1 MKALQ
6 DRSVAQER
14 VIARLRKYNGTLTNE
29 QEQYEGVFRTLNT
42 DVKELREKLEK
53 DGHQKKEQEA
63 KAVIEKELTTFL
75 RYVEMAR
82 ADAVKELKTSQPFID
97 SCVVYYGDGFGDCLK
112 QVKSIYPHLD
122 LSKVIMD
129 DPLPSTPVGNTIQE
143 ETDDSAKSEF
153 DLKDDNVVLA

>member
-6 DRSVAQER
+6 DRSVAQKR
-14 VIARLRKYNGTLTNE
+14 VIACLCKYNETLTNE

-82 ADAVKELKTSQPFID
+82 ADAVKEFKTSQPFID
-97 SCVVYYGDGFGDCLK
+97 SCVVYYGDGFRDCLK
-112 QVKSIYPHLD
+112 
-122 LSKVIMD
+122 
-129 DPLPSTPVGNTIQE
+129 
-143 ETDDSAKSEF
+143 
-153 DLKDDNVVLA
+153 